1 MTRKRRTLSDLQR
14 RRPFIH
20 PRESVLIVCEGE
32 KTEPQ
37 YFDAMRNELRLQ
49 KFVEVHVNGKR
60 TGSDPIS
67 VVDHAIFLQSE
78 RARIASRSPILT
90 VYDFVWCVMDVE
102 TQRPHPTLASALDKA
117 KKHNLKVA
125 LSNPFFEYWFLLH
138 FKKIST
144 PFAKDKGLHDALKE
158 VHPSYKKS
166 RIGFN
171 ILYPRTETAIKHSE
185 EVLEET
191 ACDEDLRDHNP
202 STHVHRVV
210 RHLQKIAKRPI
221 TLRK

>member
-1 MTRKRRTLSDLQR
+1 MTRKRRTLNDLQR

-32 KTEPQ
+32 KTETQ
-37 YFDAMRNELRLQ
+37 YFSAMRNELRLR
-49 KFVEVHVNGKR
+49 KFVEVHVSGKR
-60 TGSDPIS
+60 KGSDPIS

-78 RARIASRSPILT
+78 RARIASGSPILT

-102 TQRPHPTLASALDKA
+102 APRPHQTLASALDKA
-117 KKHNLKVA
+117 KEHDLKVA
-125 LSNPFFEYWFLLH
+125 LTNPFFEYWFLLH

-144 PFAKDKGLHDALKE
+144 PFTIDKELHDALKE

-166 RIGFN
+166 RIGFDV
-171 ILYPRTETAIKHSE
+171 LYPRTEIAIKHSE

-191 ACDEDLRDHNP
+191 ACNEDLRNHNP

-210 RHLQKIAKRPI
+210 RHLQKIAKRPT